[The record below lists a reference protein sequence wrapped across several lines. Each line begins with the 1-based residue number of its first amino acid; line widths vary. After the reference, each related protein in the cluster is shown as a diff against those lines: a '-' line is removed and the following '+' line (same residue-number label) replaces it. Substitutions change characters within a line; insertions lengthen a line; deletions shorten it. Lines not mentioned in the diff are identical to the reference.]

1 MIRVLE
7 LFGGIG
13 AFTQAMKRLNLPVEV
28 VDYVE
33 IDKYAVASYNA
44 MNGTSFECQD
54 IRQYSRGGRHD
65 VDIIMHGSPCQD
77 FSLAGKGRGGD
88 EGSGTRSSLMYET
101 VRIVSEEMPKVVIWE
116 NVKALLSAKHRHNFD
131 AYLERL
137 EELGYKNYYKVL
149 NAKDYGIPQN
159 RERIFTVSILGEHK
173 PFEFPDGFPL
183 AARLIDLLDKEVPES
198 FYISEDKLE
207 KLLTR
212 DFYKKHP
219 AVCKDGT
226 VSAICSRDYKDP
238 KCIQVGNFRDGTEA
252 MPNPSSGRV
261 YDPEGL
267 SPTILSRDY
276 KEPKCI
282 QVGNLY
288 GTEVEPNPC
297 AGRVWDP
304 DGLSPTVQT
313 CQGGNRMPIILETD
327 KIEVKEATKKGY
339 DLAGGVTQ

>member
-226 VSAICSRDYKDP
+226 VSAICSRDYK
-238 KCIQVGNFRDGTEA
+238 
-252 MPNPSSGRV
+252 
-261 YDPEGL
+261 
-267 SPTILSRDY
+267 
-276 KEPKCI
+276 EPKCI

>member
-44 MNGTSFECQD
+44 MNGTQFECKD

-65 VDIIMHGSPCQD
+65 VDVIMHGSPCQD

-101 VRIVSEEMPKVVIWE
+101 IRIVSEEMPKVVIWE

-173 PFEFPDGFPL
+173 PFDFPDSFPL
-183 AARLIDLLDKEVPES
+183 VTRLIDLLEKDVPES
-198 FYISEDKLE
+198 FYISEEKLE

-212 DFYKKHP
+212 DIYKKHP

-226 VSAICSRDYKDP
+226 VSAICSRDYKD
-238 KCIQVGNFRDGTEA
+238 
-252 MPNPSSGRV
+252 
-261 YDPEGL
+261 
-267 SPTILSRDY
+267 
-276 KEPKCI
+276 PKCI

-339 DLAGGVTQ
+339 DLAGGGVTQ